1 MSVFSYGRISRGWHP
16 WETVAG
22 VTVGSLQVFRT
33 TIEVMLIDG
42 VLTREEQRLCVS
54 LANNLKLSNEEPAE
68 IYAAIREGKETDSGR
83 EIPDTEQRNIYKNIY
98 EVAIVNASLSQDEF
112 RVLAHLRE
120 QFGIDDQEHQKI
132 EDELKHIMKERFED
146 ENVLEKM
153 LGTLK
158 DSVSMVG
165 SLFDS
170 VRTKSA

>member
-1 MSVFSYGRISRGWHP
+1 MSVFSYGRISRGWRP

-83 EIPDTEQRNIYKNIY
+83 EIPDTEQRN
-98 EVAIVNASLSQDEF
+98 
-112 RVLAHLRE
+112 
-120 QFGIDDQEHQKI
+120 
-132 EDELKHIMKERFED
+132 
-146 ENVLEKM
+146 
-153 LGTLK
+153 
-158 DSVSMVG
+158 
-165 SLFDS
+165 
-170 VRTKSA
+170 

>member
-1 MSVFSYGRISRGWHP
+1 MSVFSYGRISRGWRT

-68 IYAAIREGKETDSGR
+68 IYAAIREGRETDSGR
-83 EIPDTEQRNIYKNIY
+83 DIPDTEQRNIYKKIY

-120 QFGIDDQEHQKI
+120 QFGIDDHEHQKI